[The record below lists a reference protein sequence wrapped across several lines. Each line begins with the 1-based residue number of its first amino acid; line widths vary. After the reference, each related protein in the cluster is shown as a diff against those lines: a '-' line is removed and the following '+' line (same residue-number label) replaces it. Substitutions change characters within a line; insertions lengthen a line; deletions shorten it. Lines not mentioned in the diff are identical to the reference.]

1 MAPVELKISGLWSP
15 LTAESKRFGPLPDIY
30 KDFPAFPLS
39 FCPWTFQDPKRR
51 NVSAPLSFLL
61 SLSRDSTEL
70 VVWLSLKLLSSKSGF
85 RGRLAFLST
94 ISLSLLS
101 FRIAASAVLFWL
113 LGWYIRG
120 LTDYLS
126 AINGLSLNLHNSW
139 IFDWS
144 MSTVLLF
151 YCFFFGWK
159 MFWRKRRWNCEMKMW
174 AWRIFKPIQEI
185 ALLHFPVWAI
195 ARALGS
201 FFFPN
206 LWRRLLRKIAVQNY
220 WRRFSWSDNEFCFK
234 RQMDWSSLEK

>member
-113 LGWYIRG
+113 LGWYITG
-120 LTDYLS
+120 VDWLFICNKWALFES
-126 AINGLSLNLHNSW
+126 AQFLNFWLVNVNGV
-139 IFDWS
+139 I
-144 MSTVLLF
+144 VLLF
-151 YCFFFGWK
+151 FLWMK
-159 MFWRKRRWNCEMKMW
+159 NVLAEEEVELWNEN
-174 AWRIFKPIQEI
+174 
-185 ALLHFPVWAI
+185 V
-195 ARALGS
+195 
-201 FFFPN
+201 
-206 LWRRLLRKIAVQNY
+206 
-220 WRRFSWSDNEFCFK
+220 
-234 RQMDWSSLEK
+234 SLENL